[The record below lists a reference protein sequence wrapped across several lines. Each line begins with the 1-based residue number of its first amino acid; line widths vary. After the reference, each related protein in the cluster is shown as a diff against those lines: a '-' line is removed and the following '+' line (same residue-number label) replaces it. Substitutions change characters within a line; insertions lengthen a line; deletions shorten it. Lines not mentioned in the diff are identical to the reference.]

1 MVKGVGCTIS
11 SVTVALAVFT
21 YVVCSDDPE
30 VMVVV
35 MVIGTSD
42 ELVVDELLVVEL
54 VVVGLV
60 VVELDEDEIDEDGL
74 DEDELEVDWL
84 RLEDGP
90 AVKSVGADDE
100 DPTPDDDEEL
110 LAEDN
115 SVTGDVTM
123 LDNESI
129 DEGTPRLD
137 GALVEFTILGKVEF
151 VIDGTEVGVFGV
163 EGLAKESVGKV
174 AMEPPL
180 PTTEGVLEVEGNNRS
195 EVSRLEGPV
204 LWLVTTLVEVSRPAG
219 LVFSPVTELV
229 KGYPTAGELEVS
241 LIGTLIGG
249 ISDPVGP
256 TL

>member
-35 MVIGTSD
+35 MVTGMTD

-60 VVELDEDEIDEDGL
+60 VVELDENEIDEDEIDEDGL

-137 GALVEFTILGKVEF
+137 GALVESTILGKVEF
-151 VIDGTEVGVFGV
+151 VIDGTEVVVFGV
-163 EGLAKESVGKV
+163 EGLARESVGKV

-180 PTTEGVLEVEGNNRS
+180 PTNEGALEVEGNNRS

-204 LWLVTTLVEVSRPAG
+204 L
-219 LVFSPVTELV
+219 
-229 KGYPTAGELEVS
+229 
-241 LIGTLIGG
+241 
-249 ISDPVGP
+249 
-256 TL
+256 